1 MPTLVSLLLVE
12 RLGAVNGNTLVNKWS
27 VFSLTCQGI
36 GRSLYWCFGIQKQN
50 KKALPSNRDTV
61 VRACFYQKSTSL
73 VSYPTQNDA
82 TDMFYPRGPPKPF
95 LFKIKWFRYKWT
107 KHLSNINDSS
117 SFSVFCLRGS
127 MCLHITIWAGKDSEW
142 RQAHPPASEF
152 VVTKRFHADSKIRTN
167 RNFDRMQM
175 LHNIWH
181 TNRMLMGLW
190 KNRDVGAYT
199 LGRRCRGCFA
209 GAFVCC
215 MPLSNNNIVFE
226 VFL

>member
-1 MPTLVSLLLVE
+1 MTTVGPGKSSEWKFTIGKVLETTVSD
-12 RLGAVNGNTLVNKWS
+12 NKVYRS
-27 VFSLTCQGI
+27 SNIPFFRRKGTC
-36 GRSLYWCFGIQKQN
+36 YN
-50 KKALPSNRDTV
+50 KIKGPLPGNRDTV

-82 TDMFYPRGPPKPF
+82 TDMFYPKGPPKPF
-95 LFKIKWFRYKWT
+95 LFKIKRFRYKWK

-127 MCLHITIWAGKDSEW
+127 MCLHINIWAGKDSEW

-199 LGRRCRGCFA
+199 LGRRCRACFA